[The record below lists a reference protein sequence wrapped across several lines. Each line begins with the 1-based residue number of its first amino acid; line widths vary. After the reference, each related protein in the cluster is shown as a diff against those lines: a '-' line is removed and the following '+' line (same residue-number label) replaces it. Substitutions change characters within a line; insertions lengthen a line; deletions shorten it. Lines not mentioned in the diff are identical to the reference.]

1 MLVNFLVSLIF
12 CILVTPVHLIGL
24 ILLFKRADSNI
35 YGTQKYLIL
44 SLSLTE
50 ISFLTLSATRDFIWY
65 IRNYCE
71 ISGLLLGNYMTI
83 VSSNMYYFTMF
94 AITIDRFLEIRL
106 NIKYS
111 LYWKPKSTK
120 NILFIVFT
128 TLNVAYISYLIIV
141 LIFKCYETPRK
152 VLRAYYNYVTPLL
165 DSTFVTT
172 ASIVYCY
179 IFARIYKNRKIS
191 QRLRKNINGPKQK
204 SKSAKTRVPFWIV
217 VTFILFLIV
226 PDILYFIY
234 MTYHLR
240 SEFYVFILILYR
252 LGYLADP
259 IIYIYNLK
267 VIKRYI
273 SCFRATVLSHV
284 NIPTIRT

>member
-12 CILVTPVHLIGL
+12 YILVTPVHLIGL

-35 YGTQKYLIL
+35 HGTQKYLIL

-71 ISGLLLGNYMTI
+71 ISGLLLGNY
-83 VSSNMYYFTMF
+83 NFTMF

-152 VLRAYYNYVTPLL
+152 VLRAYYN
-165 DSTFVTT
+165 
-172 ASIVYCY
+172 
-179 IFARIYKNRKIS
+179 
-191 QRLRKNINGPKQK
+191 
-204 SKSAKTRVPFWIV
+204 
-217 VTFILFLIV
+217 
-226 PDILYFIY
+226 
-234 MTYHLR
+234 
-240 SEFYVFILILYR
+240 
-252 LGYLADP
+252 
-259 IIYIYNLK
+259 
-267 VIKRYI
+267 
-273 SCFRATVLSHV
+273 
-284 NIPTIRT
+284 

>member
-1 MLVNFLVSLIF
+1 
-12 CILVTPVHLIGL
+12 
-24 ILLFKRADSNI
+24 
-35 YGTQKYLIL
+35 
-44 SLSLTE
+44 
-50 ISFLTLSATRDFIWY
+50 
-65 IRNYCE
+65 
-71 ISGLLLGNYMTI
+71 MTI

-191 QRLRKNINGPKQK
+191 QRLRKILTDQSKNQSQQK
-204 SKSAKTRVPFWIV
+204 
-217 VTFILFLIV
+217 
-226 PDILYFIY
+226 
-234 MTYHLR
+234 H
-240 SEFYVFILILYR
+240 
-252 LGYLADP
+252 GYL
-259 IIYIYNLK
+259 
-267 VIKRYI
+267 
-273 SCFRATVLSHV
+273 FG
-284 NIPTIRT
+284 